1 MSSDR
6 DDRVDMLD
14 LLINLLKE
22 HEKKMD
28 ELTYRLETL
37 LDESRPPTD
46 PPRRAPEGISGVV
59 ARVSS
64 WREFKRQCTSA
75 PSVAVEIDER
85 IFKVTALSRN
95 ILFAY
100 EEEIPVLE
108 VIHRDEGGKT
118 TYAVTDASLT
128 LKSLMGSLDCGL
140 ELDRRVIDS
149 ALPDGG
155 GIPESGLLRG
165 SGGGKVLACGSAGRG
180 GVLDHPGSPQPTR
193 GSGHIATCSFQNMF
207 WVCARIR

>member
-22 HEKKMD
+22 HEMKMD
-28 ELTYRLETL
+28 ELAHRLETT
-37 LDESRPPTD
+37 LDERRTQTEA
-46 PPRRAPEGISGVV
+46 PRRTPERISGLI

-64 WREFKRQCTSA
+64 WREFKRQCTGALSA
-75 PSVAVEIDER
+75 AVEIDER
-85 IFKVTALSRN
+85 IFKATALTRN

-108 VIHRDEGGKT
+108 VTQRDGGRET

-128 LKSLMGSLDCGL
+128 LKSLMGTLDCGL

-155 GIPESGLLRG
+155 RVQRVVYYVDPGAAKSWLAEQLALEESSIILGALSLRED
-165 SGGGKVLACGSAGRG
+165 
-180 GVLDHPGSPQPTR
+180 LDE
-193 GSGHIATCSFQNMF
+193 
-207 WVCARIR
+207 

>member
-28 ELTYRLETL
+28 ELAYRLETT
-37 LDESRPPTD
+37 LDERRTQTEA
-46 PPRRAPEGISGVV
+46 PRRTPDRISGVI

-64 WREFKRQCTSA
+64 WREFKRQCTGALSA
-75 PSVAVEIDER
+75 AVEIDER
-85 IFKVTALSRN
+85 IFKATALTRN

-108 VIHRDEGGKT
+108 VTQRDGGRET

-128 LKSLMGSLDCGL
+128 LKSLMGTLDCGL

-155 GIPESGLLRG
+155 RVQRVIYYVDPGAAKSWLADQLALEESSIILGALSLRED
-165 SGGGKVLACGSAGRG
+165 
-180 GVLDHPGSPQPTR
+180 LDE
-193 GSGHIATCSFQNMF
+193 
-207 WVCARIR
+207 

>member
-22 HEKKMD
+22 HEKTMD

-37 LDESRPPTD
+37 LDKDRPPTE
-46 PPRRAPEGISGVV
+46 PPRRTPERISGLI

-64 WREFKRQCTSA
+64 WREFKRQCTGALSA
-75 PSVAVEIDER
+75 AVEIDER
-85 IFKVTALSRN
+85 IFKATALTRN

-108 VIHRDEGGKT
+108 VTQRDGGREA

-128 LKSLMGSLDCGL
+128 LKALMGTLDCGL

-155 GIPESGLLRG
+155 RVQRVVYYVDPGAAKSWLADQLALEESSIILGALSLRED
-165 SGGGKVLACGSAGRG
+165 
-180 GVLDHPGSPQPTR
+180 LDE
-193 GSGHIATCSFQNMF
+193 
-207 WVCARIR
+207 

>member
-22 HEKKMD
+22 HEKTMD

-37 LDESRPPTD
+37 LDESRPPTQ
-46 PPRRAPEGISGVV
+46 PPRRTPERISGLI

-64 WREFKRQCTSA
+64 WHEFKRQCTGALSA
-75 PSVAVEIDER
+75 AVEIDER
-85 IFKVTALSRN
+85 IFKATALTRN

-108 VIHRDEGGKT
+108 VAKRDGGRET
-118 TYAVTDASLT
+118 TYAVTNASLT
-128 LKSLMGSLDCGL
+128 LKSLMGTLDCGL
-140 ELDRRVIDS
+140 ELDRMVIDS

-155 GIPESGLLRG
+155 RVQRVVYYVDPGAAKSWLADQLELEESSIILGALSLRED
-165 SGGGKVLACGSAGRG
+165 
-180 GVLDHPGSPQPTR
+180 LDE
-193 GSGHIATCSFQNMF
+193 
-207 WVCARIR
+207 

>member
-22 HEKKMD
+22 HEKTMD
-28 ELTYRLETL
+28 ELTFRLETL
-37 LDESRPPTD
+37 LDEDRPPTE
-46 PPRRAPEGISGVV
+46 PPRRTPERISGLI

-64 WREFKRQCTSA
+64 WREFKRQCTGALSA
-75 PSVAVEIDER
+75 AVEIDER
-85 IFKVTALSRN
+85 IFKATALTRN

-108 VIHRDEGGKT
+108 VTQRDGGRET
-118 TYAVTDASLT
+118 TYSVSDASLT
-128 LKSLMGSLDCGL
+128 LKSLMGTLDCGL

-155 GIPESGLLRG
+155 RVQRVVYYVDPGTARSWLAEQLALEEASIILGALSLRED
-165 SGGGKVLACGSAGRG
+165 
-180 GVLDHPGSPQPTR
+180 LDE
-193 GSGHIATCSFQNMF
+193 
-207 WVCARIR
+207 

>member
-37 LDESRPPTD
+37 LDESRPPTE

-64 WREFKRQCTSA
+64 WREFKRQCTGA
-75 PSVAVEIDER
+75 LSVAVEIYER

-95 ILFAY
+95 VLFAY

-108 VIHRDEGGKT
+108 VTHRDEGRET

-128 LKSLMGSLDCGL
+128 LKSLMGTLDCGL
-140 ELDRRVIDS
+140 ELDRRVINS
-149 ALPDGG
+149 VLPDGG
-155 GIPESGLLRG
+155 AVQRVVYYLDPGVARSWLADQLALEESSIILGALSLRE
-165 SGGGKVLACGSAGRG
+165 
-180 GVLDHPGSPQPTR
+180 DQDE
-193 GSGHIATCSFQNMF
+193 
-207 WVCARIR
+207 

>member
-28 ELTYRLETL
+28 ELTYRLEAL
-37 LDESRPPTD
+37 LDERRPPAE
-46 PPRRAPEGISGVV
+46 PPRRTPEGISGVV

-64 WREFKRQCTSA
+64 WGEFKRQCTDA
-75 PSVAVEIDER
+75 LSVAVEIDEK

-100 EEEIPVLE
+100 EEEIPILE
-108 VIHRDEGGKT
+108 VTQRDGGRET
-118 TYAVTDASLT
+118 TYAVTNASLT
-128 LKSLMGSLDCGL
+128 LKSLMGTLDCGL
-140 ELDRRVIDS
+140 ELDRRVVDS
-149 ALPDGG
+149 ALPDGETVQRVVYYVDPG
-155 GIPESGLLRG
+155 TARSWLAEQLALEESSIILGALSLRE
-165 SGGGKVLACGSAGRG
+165 
-180 GVLDHPGSPQPTR
+180 DQDE
-193 GSGHIATCSFQNMF
+193 
-207 WVCARIR
+207 

>member
-37 LDESRPPTD
+37 LDERTPPTE
-46 PPRRAPEGISGVV
+46 PPRRTPEGISGVV

-64 WREFKRQCTSA
+64 WREFKRQCTGA
-75 PSVAVEIDER
+75 LSVAVEIDER

-100 EEEIPVLE
+100 EEEVPVLE
-108 VIHRDEGGKT
+108 VAQRNGGRET

-128 LKSLMGSLDCGL
+128 LKSLMGTLDCGL
-140 ELDRRVIDS
+140 ELGRRVIDS

-155 GIPESGLLRG
+155 AVQRVVYYVDPGTAKSWLAEQLALEESSIILGALSLREE
-165 SGGGKVLACGSAGRG
+165 
-180 GVLDHPGSPQPTR
+180 QEE
-193 GSGHIATCSFQNMF
+193 
-207 WVCARIR
+207 

>member
-37 LDESRPPTD
+37 LDERTPPTES
-46 PPRRAPEGISGVV
+46 PRRAPEGISGVV

-64 WREFKRQCTSA
+64 WREFKRQCTGA
-75 PSVAVEIDER
+75 LSVAVEIDEHR
-85 IFKVTALSRN
+85 FKVTALSRN

-108 VIHRDEGGKT
+108 VIHRDVAGERRET
-118 TYAVTDASLT
+118 TYAVTDAALT

-149 ALPDGG
+149 TLPDGG
-155 GIPESGLLRG
+155 AVQRVVYYLDPGAARSWLADQLAVEESLIILGALSLRE
-165 SGGGKVLACGSAGRG
+165 
-180 GVLDHPGSPQPTR
+180 D
-193 GSGHIATCSFQNMF
+193 
-207 WVCARIR
+207 

>member
-37 LDESRPPTD
+37 IDERKPPVEL
-46 PPRRAPEGISGVV
+46 PRRAPERIIGVV

-64 WREFKRQCTSA
+64 WREFKRQCTGA
-75 PSVAVEIDER
+75 LSVAVEIDER
-85 IFKVTALSRN
+85 IFKATALSRN
-95 ILFAY
+95 IIFAY

-108 VIHRDEGGKT
+108 VTYGDEGKET
-118 TYAVTDASLT
+118 TFAVTNASLT
-128 LKSLMGSLDCGL
+128 LKSLMGTLDCGL
-140 ELDRRVIDS
+140 ELDRRIIDS
-149 ALPDGG
+149 ALPDGREAQRVVYYVDPG
-155 GIPESGLLRG
+155 AARSWLADQLALEESSIILGALSLREDQ
-165 SGGGKVLACGSAGRG
+165 RE
-180 GVLDHPGSPQPTR
+180 
-193 GSGHIATCSFQNMF
+193 
-207 WVCARIR
+207 

>member
-28 ELTYRLETL
+28 ELAYRLETT
-37 LDESRPPTD
+37 LDERRTQTEA
-46 PPRRAPEGISGVV
+46 PRRTPDRISGVI

-64 WREFKRQCTSA
+64 WREFKRQCTGALSA
-75 PSVAVEIDER
+75 AVEIDER
-85 IFKVTALSRN
+85 VFKATALTRN

-108 VIHRDEGGKT
+108 VTQRDGGRET

-128 LKSLMGSLDCGL
+128 LKSLMGTLDCGL

-155 GIPESGLLRG
+155 RVQRVIYYVDPGAAKSWLADQLALEESSIILGALSLRED
-165 SGGGKVLACGSAGRG
+165 
-180 GVLDHPGSPQPTR
+180 LDE
-193 GSGHIATCSFQNMF
+193 
-207 WVCARIR
+207 

>member
-6 DDRVDMLD
+6 DDKVDMLD

-22 HEKKMD
+22 HEQKMD
-28 ELTYRLETL
+28 ELTYRLESL
-37 LDESRPPTD
+37 LDERRAPAE
-46 PPRRAPEGISGVV
+46 PPRRAPERLGVV

-64 WREFKRQCTSA
+64 WGEFKRQCTGA
-75 PSVAVEIDER
+75 LSVAVELDER

-100 EEEIPVLE
+100 EEEVPVME
-108 VIHRDEGGKT
+108 VIHGDEGEET
-118 TYAVTDASLT
+118 TYTVTDASLM
-128 LKSLMGSLDCGL
+128 LKSFMGTLDCGL

-155 GIPESGLLRG
+155 AAQRVVYYVDPGTARSWLADQLAVEESSIILGALSLREE
-165 SGGGKVLACGSAGRG
+165 
-180 GVLDHPGSPQPTR
+180 QEE
-193 GSGHIATCSFQNMF
+193 
-207 WVCARIR
+207 

>member
-1 MSSDR
+1 MSLDR

-22 HEKKMD
+22 HEQKMD

-37 LDESRPPTD
+37 LVERTPPTE
-46 PPRRAPEGISGVV
+46 PLRRTPERICGVV

-64 WREFKRQCTSA
+64 WREFKRQCTGA
-75 PSVAVEIDER
+75 LAVAVEIDER
-85 IFKVTALSRN
+85 TFKVTALTRN

-100 EEEIPVLE
+100 EEGIPVLE
-108 VIHRDEGGKT
+108 VIQRKEGRET

-128 LKSLMGSLDCGL
+128 LKSLMGTLDCGL

-149 ALPDGG
+149 TLPDGG
-155 GIPESGLLRG
+155 AVQRVVHYVDPETARSWLADQLALEESSIILGALSLLE
-165 SGGGKVLACGSAGRG
+165 
-180 GVLDHPGSPQPTR
+180 DQDE
-193 GSGHIATCSFQNMF
+193 
-207 WVCARIR
+207 

>member
-37 LDESRPPTD
+37 LDESRPPTE

-85 IFKVTALSRN
+85 IFKATALSRN

-155 GIPESGLLRG
+155 GSQRVVYYVDPGAARSWLADQLAVEESSIILGALSLRE
-165 SGGGKVLACGSAGRG
+165 
-180 GVLDHPGSPQPTR
+180 DQD
-193 GSGHIATCSFQNMF
+193 I
-207 WVCARIR
+207 

>member
-28 ELTYRLETL
+28 ELAYRLETT
-37 LDESRPPTD
+37 LDERRTQTEA
-46 PPRRAPEGISGVV
+46 PRRTPDRISGVI

-64 WREFKRQCTSA
+64 WREFKRQCTGALSA
-75 PSVAVEIDER
+75 AVEIDER
-85 IFKVTALSRN
+85 IFKATALARN

-108 VIHRDEGGKT
+108 VTQRDGGRET

-128 LKSLMGSLDCGL
+128 LKSLMGTLDCGL

-155 GIPESGLLRG
+155 RVQRVIYYVDPGAAKSWLADQLALEESSIILGALSLRED
-165 SGGGKVLACGSAGRG
+165 
-180 GVLDHPGSPQPTR
+180 LDE
-193 GSGHIATCSFQNMF
+193 
-207 WVCARIR
+207 

>member
-1 MSSDR
+1 MSLDR

-22 HEKKMD
+22 HEQKMD

-37 LDESRPPTD
+37 LDERTPPTE
-46 PPRRAPEGISGVV
+46 PPRRTPGRISGVV

-64 WREFKRQCTSA
+64 WREFKRQCTGA
-75 PSVAVEIDER
+75 HSVAVEINER
-85 IFKVTALSRN
+85 TFKVTALTRN

-108 VIHRDEGGKT
+108 ITQRYGGRET

-128 LKSLMGSLDCGL
+128 LKSLMGTLDCGL

-149 ALPDGG
+149 TLPDGG
-155 GIPESGLLRG
+155 AVQRVVHYVDPGTARSWLADQLVVEESSIILGALSLRE
-165 SGGGKVLACGSAGRG
+165 
-180 GVLDHPGSPQPTR
+180 DQDE
-193 GSGHIATCSFQNMF
+193 
-207 WVCARIR
+207 

>member
-1 MSSDR
+1 MSLDR

-22 HEKKMD
+22 HEQKMD

-37 LDESRPPTD
+37 LDERTPPTET
-46 PPRRAPEGISGVV
+46 PRRTPGRISGVV

-64 WREFKRQCTSA
+64 WREFKRQCTGA
-75 PSVAVEIDER
+75 HSVAVEIKER
-85 IFKVTALSRN
+85 TFKVTALTRN

-100 EEEIPVLE
+100 QEEIPVLE
-108 VIHRDEGGKT
+108 VTHRDEGRET

-128 LKSLMGSLDCGL
+128 LKSLMGTLDCGL

-149 ALPDGG
+149 TLPDGG
-155 GIPESGLLRG
+155 AVQRVVHYVDPWKARSWLADQLVVEESSIILGALSLRE
-165 SGGGKVLACGSAGRG
+165 
-180 GVLDHPGSPQPTR
+180 DQDE
-193 GSGHIATCSFQNMF
+193 
-207 WVCARIR
+207 

>member
-28 ELTYRLETL
+28 ELAYRLETS
-37 LDESRPPTD
+37 LDERRTQTEA
-46 PPRRAPEGISGVV
+46 PRRTPDRISGVI

-64 WREFKRQCTSA
+64 WREFKRQCTGALSA
-75 PSVAVEIDER
+75 AVEIDER
-85 IFKVTALSRN
+85 IFKATALTRN

-108 VIHRDEGGKT
+108 VIHRDVAGERRET

-128 LKSLMGSLDCGL
+128 LKSLMGTLDCGL
-140 ELDRRVIDS
+140 ELDRMVIDS
-149 ALPDGG
+149 SLPDGG
-155 GIPESGLLRG
+155 RVQRVVYYVDPGAAKSWLADQLALEESSIILGALSLRED
-165 SGGGKVLACGSAGRG
+165 
-180 GVLDHPGSPQPTR
+180 LDE
-193 GSGHIATCSFQNMF
+193 
-207 WVCARIR
+207 

>member
-28 ELTYRLETL
+28 ELAYRLETT
-37 LDESRPPTD
+37 LDERRTQTEA
-46 PPRRAPEGISGVV
+46 PRRTPERISGVI

-64 WREFKRQCTSA
+64 WREFKRQCTGALSA
-75 PSVAVEIDER
+75 AVEIDER
-85 IFKVTALSRN
+85 IFKATALTRN

-108 VIHRDEGGKT
+108 VTQRDGGRET

-128 LKSLMGSLDCGL
+128 LKSLMGTLDCGL
-140 ELDRRVIDS
+140 ELDRMVIDS
-149 ALPDGG
+149 SLPDGG
-155 GIPESGLLRG
+155 RVQRVVYYVDPGAAKSWLADQLALEESSIILGALSLRED
-165 SGGGKVLACGSAGRG
+165 
-180 GVLDHPGSPQPTR
+180 LDE
-193 GSGHIATCSFQNMF
+193 
-207 WVCARIR
+207 

>member
-1 MSSDR
+1 MSLDR

-37 LDESRPPTD
+37 LDESKPPAE
-46 PPRRAPEGISGVV
+46 PPRRAPEGISGVF
-59 ARVSS
+59 ARVSN

-75 PSVAVEIDER
+75 LSVAVEIDER

-95 ILFAY
+95 VLFAY

-108 VIHRDEGGKT
+108 VTHRDVAEEGRET

-128 LKSLMGSLDCGL
+128 LKSLMGTLDCGL
-140 ELDRRVIDS
+140 ELDRRVINS
-149 ALPDGG
+149 VLPDGG
-155 GIPESGLLRG
+155 AVQRVVYYLDPGVARSWLADQLALEESSIILGALSLRE
-165 SGGGKVLACGSAGRG
+165 
-180 GVLDHPGSPQPTR
+180 DQDE
-193 GSGHIATCSFQNMF
+193 
-207 WVCARIR
+207 

>member
-28 ELTYRLETL
+28 ELTYRLETIF
-37 LDESRPPTD
+37 DERTPPTE
-46 PPRRAPEGISGVV
+46 PPRRTPERISGVV
-59 ARVSS
+59 ARVSNWS
-64 WREFKRQCTSA
+64 EFKRQCTG
-75 PSVAVEIDER
+75 PLSVAVEIDER
-85 IFKVTALSRN
+85 IFKVMALSRN

-100 EEEIPVLE
+100 EEEIPGLE
-108 VIHRDEGGKT
+108 VIQRNEGRET
-118 TYAVTDASLT
+118 TYAVTDTSLT

-155 GIPESGLLRG
+155 AAQKVVYFVNPGAARSWLADQLALEESSIILGTLSLRE
-165 SGGGKVLACGSAGRG
+165 
-180 GVLDHPGSPQPTR
+180 DQDE
-193 GSGHIATCSFQNMF
+193 
-207 WVCARIR
+207 